1 MSISNPELPGPNRGP
16 NDFPPTRWSV
26 VTIAGKGTENQRRL
40 ALKELCEAYLGP
52 VHAFIRRSFTFGSNT
67 AGHTAEDLTQSF
79 FLHLL
84 EKRTLEKFER
94 QGPPGQGVKFRS
106 FLMVCARYF
115 VLKALHETKR
125 EGAGIEKLSFDDWM
139 EGPDGKDP
147 TLAEAADPSEA
158 MQAEWARDWMSAT
171 VQWIRKELEKADQDP
186 GLKELIP
193 FVFNEE
199 KASIADLAKRLG
211 LGESA
216 VKMRIFRLRKEIKRL
231 LIERVAS
238 TLKDPSESEV
248 DEEIAFLM
256 RYVGNGPRP
265 SVI

>member
-1 MSISNPELPGPNRGP
+1 MSSSINEAPLTNP

-26 VTIAGKGTENQRRL
+26 VTNVGKGTEEQRAD
-40 ALKELCEAYLGP
+40 ALKELCEAYFAP
-52 VHAFIRRSFTFGSNT
+52 VHAFIRRSFSLGQNA
-67 AGHTAEDLTQSF
+67 AGQSAEDLTQSF

-94 QGPPGQGVKFRS
+94 QGTAEQGTKFRS

-115 VLKALHETKR
+115 VLKILHPTQR
-125 EGAGIEKLSFDDWM
+125 RGAGIQNISFDDWL
-139 EGPDGKDP
+139 ETSEDNDSIQ
-147 TLAEAADPSEA
+147 AEAANPSEA

-171 VQWIRKELEKADQDP
+171 VLWIRKELEKDAQDTV
-186 GLKELIP
+186 LKELIP
-193 FVFNEE
+193 FVFNEDP
-199 KASIADLAKRLG
+199 SPIADLAKRLR

-216 VKMRIFRLRKEIKRL
+216 VKMRIFRLRKEVKRL

-238 TLKDPSESEV
+238 TLKNPDESEV

-256 RYVGNGPRP
+256 RYVGGGPRP
-265 SVI
+265 SIL